1 MKAMLV
7 TKAMLVVK
15 AMLVMMATIV
25 VAARMVGVAGVEA
38 RGSDIGQW
46 VVTEEGNQET
56 DHGAAKHT
64 GVAVLPVQTTTWSV
78 NTQTPHTVSWFQCT
92 LWTV

>member
-1 MKAMLV
+1 
-7 TKAMLVVK
+7 
-15 AMLVMMATIV
+15 MMATIA
-25 VAARMVGVAGVEA
+25 VAARTVGVAGIGWVAGAEA
-38 RGSDIGQW
+38 RGSNIGQW

-64 GVAVLPVQTTTWSV
+64 GVVVLPVWTTTWSV
-78 NTQTPHTVSWFQCT
+78 NTQTPHAVSWFQCT